1 MVGAILE
8 CDGKLVVERDTASGL
23 LRLPEVGRSGASG
36 TASLLSA
43 ELSRRGLEAELSFLF
58 AVFENP
64 ETHVQSIYYRGE
76 TRVAGSGTELYPFD
90 ALPLDG
96 FAEEAV
102 RVMLRRYADERQQGR
117 FKIYSGNHER
127 GEVRALG

>member
-1 MVGAILE
+1 MDIA
-8 CDGKLVVERDTASGL
+8 A
-23 LRLPEVGRSGASG
+23 EVQESWGNTSPR
-36 TASLLSA
+36 
-43 ELSRRGLEAELSFLF
+43 
-58 AVFENP
+58 V
-64 ETHVQSIYYRGE
+64 RGE
-76 TRVAGSGTELYPFD
+76 ILRKAWELLIERRDDFALLMTIEMGKPF
-90 ALPLDG
+90 AEAQGEVTYGGEFLRW